1 MFHYPNISVHVNAH
15 TNTFYEPVT
24 YQEMASMSSFEY
36 NPSPIRVLFGSGS
49 NRKLPAEVH
58 RLGCHLPL
66 ILSTPRQVTEVET
79 LYEIL
84 IADKIQPAGTYTK
97 AKMHTPMHVTEE
109 AMLFMKQNP
118 ADCLV
123 SIGGGSV
130 VGLGKALSIRTG
142 LPHICIPTTYSGSEM
157 TAILGETK
165 EGKKTTRSDPKIM
178 PATVV
183 YDVDYTMGLPPALTA
198 TSGINAMAHAVE
210 SLYASNTNPILRMMA
225 LEGVKSL
232 AGSLPIIVA
241 NPKEENARSEALYGA
256 WLCGVALGSS
266 SMALHHKLC
275 HTLGGSLNLPHSET
289 HTVVLPHALSYNAP
303 AISSQL
309 HDLASV
315 LPESNGDAIHG
326 LNVLL
331 GKLKVK
337 RALKD
342 FGMKEEDIDKATGI
356 AMSAQYP
363 NPRSLEHDKIREVI
377 RRCWAG
383 EEARADL

>member
-1 MFHYPNISVHVNAH
+1 MD
-15 TNTFYEPVT
+15 
-24 YQEMASMSSFEY
+24 SFEY

-58 RLGCHLPL
+58 KLGCHLPL
-66 ILSTPRQVTEVET
+66 ILSTPRQVAEVET

-97 AKMHTPMHVTEE
+97 AKMHTPIQVTEE
-109 AMLFMKQNP
+109 AMLFMKENP

-130 VGLGKALSIRTG
+130 VGLGKAISIRTG

-157 TAILGETK
+157 TGILGETK

-178 PATVV
+178 PATVI
-183 YDVDYTMGLPPALTA
+183 YDVDYTMGLPSALTA
-198 TSGINAMAHAVE
+198 TSGINAMAHAIE
-210 SLYASNTNPILRMMA
+210 SLYASNTNPILRMIA
-225 LEGVKSL
+225 LEGIKSL
-232 AGSLPIIVA
+232 ASSLPTIVV
-241 NPKEENARSEALYGA
+241 NLEEKNARSEALYGA
-256 WLCGVALGSS
+256 WLCGITAGSS
-266 SMALHHKLC
+266 SIGLHHKLC

-289 HTVVLPHALSYNAP
+289 HTIVLPHALSYNAP

-309 HDLASV
+309 RDIASV
-315 LPESNGDAIHG
+315 LPESNGDAIQG

-331 GKLKVK
+331 GKLKVR

-342 FGMKEEDIDKATGI
+342 LGMKEEDIDRATDI
-356 AMSAQYP
+356 AMGAQYP
-363 NPRSLEHDKIREVI
+363 NPRDLERDAIREVI